1 MKIKKQELKKF
12 IDKMLMETFYYH
24 PGRGL
29 EVDESDREKEPYNIG
44 ELENAA
50 KEEKNKLNNYLSTLS
65 EIIDLDLNK
74 LHFSM
79 SLDLENNKKE
89 IDKLFKENL
98 PNLLSFI
105 EIISSITGQ
114 EDSNGKAKSYIA
126 DYLSIITNTPESSG
140 QFSLEG
146 ENLYTSLNRYYFPI
160 TANEIKDS
168 PLANLF
174 IHSGNKKI
182 GLGYSLFASK
192 SVSELIF
199 NKLVTLEN
207 KTPQEFRDETYPIIE
222 KVVNSVYKELNIAS
236 RSKLPR
242 NKITK
247 AKEVYLESISYV
259 LGELIGELNFIYMYD
274 CYEGE
279 CQPVF
284 ISPDMISPTDM
295 TSHEWD
301 RSINSIRDTPE
312 YYNTK
317 YTFNKKSIDLFNLSD
332 LDIGMNFAIRIS
344 DNLVS
349 NPNVDDFISPKMERH
364 DLSDL
369 FRDN

>member
-1 MKIKKQELKKF
+1 
-12 IDKMLMETFYYH
+12 
-24 PGRGL
+24 
-29 EVDESDREKEPYNIG
+29 
-44 ELENAA
+44 
-50 KEEKNKLNNYLSTLS
+50 
-65 EIIDLDLNK
+65 
-74 LHFSM
+74 
-79 SLDLENNKKE
+79 LDLEDNKKE

-105 EIISSITGQ
+105 EIVSSITGQ
-114 EDSNGKAKSYIA
+114 EDSDGKAKSYIA
-126 DYLSIITNTPESSG
+126 DYLSIIKSTSKSPT

-160 TANEIKDS
+160 TANETKDS

-182 GLGYSLFASK
+182 GLGFSLFTSEPI
-192 SVSELIF
+192 SELIF
-199 NKLVTLEN
+199 NKLVALKN

-222 KVVNSVYKELNIAS
+222 KVVNSVYKELNIMS

-242 NKITK
+242 SKMTE
-247 AKEVYLESISYV
+247 AKEVYLESIFYV
-259 LGELIGELNFIYMYD
+259 LGELIGELNFAYMYD
-274 CYEGE
+274 CYDGE

-284 ISPDMISPTDM
+284 ISPDMISPTNM

-317 YTFNKKSIDLFNLSD
+317 YTFNKKAIDLFNLSERG
-332 LDIGMNFAIRIS
+332 IGMNFAERIR
-344 DNLVS
+344 DNLATS
-349 NPNVDDFISPKMERH
+349 PNIDDFIDPEMDKY
-364 DLSDL
+364 DLIDL
-369 FRDN
+369 FQDN